1 MSSPELVAPHLPWD
15 AADPYPYYEARR
27 GEGDVVWDD
36 AAQAWLVLGYA
47 AAREVLGSTGWSSNP
62 AANPTVRA
70 ALDPVGLEISRRSM
84 LVADGAVHQRLRGS
98 VRDVFTRTFVTGL
111 ATGVDAIASAVID
124 EPAPNVEFDF
134 MSRIALPLP
143 VGVVAEWLDLES
155 NTTELL
161 AEVSPV
167 IIRMLGALADSAEMR
182 AGTAAS
188 AALMTEFL
196 PLAADRRA
204 HPRDD
209 LLSFI
214 AGDPELELEDVVV
227 TAILIAV
234 AGHETTANLL
244 GNSLVRLLTPES
256 DGTPP
261 RRSDRPDRPRSD
273 HRTAATGRPRP
284 VRRPDRRSTT
294 PESATSKYRR
304 ATTALVVVAA
314 ANRDPSVFDE
324 PAAFRLDR
332 TGHAPLTFGYGA
344 HHCLGASLA
353 RLEFSDGAAADPRP
367 PTDPRRRAVVARHPG
382 HPRPGPRPRRLHGAL
397 AAVAGTSARFDAG
410 ARNSSGSHSGVNLAV
425 SAATAHLDAVT
436 PPPSHSPDR

>member
-98 VRDVFTRTFVTGL
+98 VRDVFTRTFVRGL

-244 GNSLVRLLTPES
+244 GNSLVRLLAPES
-256 DGTPP
+256 DGT
-261 RRSDRPDRPRSD
+261 RLADRIDPAD
-273 HRTAATGRPRP
+273 TAAITELLRLDGP
-284 VRRPDRRSTT
+284 VQ
-294 PESATSKYRR
+294 SAARVAVDDTRVGDVEIS
-304 ATTALVVVAA
+304 AGTTALVVVAA

-353 RLEFSDGAAADPRP
+353 RLEFTTALPRILG
-367 PTDPRRRAVVARHPG
+367 RRPVLAGEPSWRDTPAIRGPGRVPVV
-382 HPRPGPRPRRLHGAL
+382 
-397 AAVAGTSARFDAG
+397 F
-410 ARNSSGSHSGVNLAV
+410 
-425 SAATAHLDAVT
+425 TA
-436 PPPSHSPDR
+436 P